1 MTHSQGITEGRLSNG
16 VRVVTESLLGRR
28 SISVGFWV
36 DVGSRDETDEIQGC
50 SHLIEHMLFK
60 GTERRSAEEISR
72 AIEEKGGYLNAF
84 TDREFTCFTAQVLD
98 RDIEL
103 AIDVISDMLQR
114 PLLRGEDLERERT
127 VVLEEISR
135 RDDSPESLIHD
146 LFVEHVWSGN
156 LAAHPVLGTRDTIK
170 SLSRIDTYEYFR
182 QHYTPNRIVVS
193 AAGNVDHKRFTEA
206 LEKNLNERTIGTS
219 ARRLKPEYNRTMSLM
234 ERDASQVQLCLTT
247 EGSAFAD
254 RSWYALI
261 LLSSYLGEG
270 ASSKL
275 FQEVREKRGLVYS
288 ISSQNI
294 TLKDAGLFAIFAG
307 TSRNNAE
314 EVVSIILRELDRVRE
329 EKINAEELERIKQ
342 RVEGELS
349 LQMESSRSRMHGL
362 GVSTLRLGRA
372 QKTEEIIRA
381 IRSVTL
387 KDMEDL
393 CQRILD
399 PGKISLIALGL
410 PKEYAEKIE
419 SKFA

>member
-1 MTHSQGITEGRLSNG
+1 LSNG
-16 VRVVTESLLGRR
+16 VRVVTESLPGRK

-50 SHLIEHMLFK
+50 SHFIEHMLFK
-60 GTERRSAEEISR
+60 GTEHRSSEEISR

-84 TDREFTCFTAQVLD
+84 TDRDFTCFTAQVLD

-103 AIDVISDMLQR
+103 AIDVISDMLQT
-114 PLLRGEDLERERT
+114 PLLRDEDMERERT

-135 RDDSPESLIHD
+135 RDDSPESLMHD
-146 LFVEHVWSGN
+146 LFVERVWGGN

-170 SLSRIDTYEYFR
+170 SLSRSGMYEYFR

-193 AAGNVDHKRFTEA
+193 AAGNVDHERFTEA
-206 LEKNLNERTIGTS
+206 LEKNLNERTSGTS
-219 ARRLKPEYNRTMSLM
+219 ARRVKPKYNRSLGFM
-234 ERDASQVQLCLTT
+234 ERDMSQVQLCLTM
-247 EGSAFAD
+247 EGAAFAD
-254 RSWYALI
+254 RSWYALVI
-261 LLSSYLGEG
+261 LSSYLGEG

-307 TSRNNAE
+307 TSRDNAE
-314 EVVSIILRELDRVRE
+314 EVVSIILRELARVRDE
-329 EKINAEELERIKQ
+329 NISADELERIIH

-349 LQMESSRSRMHGL
+349 LQMESSRSRMYGL

-372 QKTEEIIRA
+372 QTTEEIIRN

-387 KDMEDL
+387 NDMGNL

-399 PGKISLIALGL
+399 LGKISTIALGL
-410 PKEYAEKIE
+410 PKENAEKIE
-419 SKFA
+419 SKLA